1 MRPNGPAHRP
11 LAMALG
17 RLAGVGAATMLLA
30 AGCSGGAPGEAAPGP
45 TTTAPWTRPA
55 CTRPA
60 APPVVATAVE
70 GVAADVDV
78 TSFDGTAIRAHWFP
92 RPDASADHRAP
103 TVLMGPGWGSPGD
116 TNVEATGIYGGLS
129 IGTLRDAGF
138 NVLTWDPRGFGQS
151 GGTVTIDSQD
161 FEGRDVQTLL
171 DWVAGRPEVQLDAAG
186 DPRAGMAGVSYG
198 GGIQLVTAA
207 IDCRVDAL
215 VPVMAWH
222 SLITSLYKSDTP
234 KTGWSNLLSAVAASH
249 SVDPHITSA
258 NESGD
263 RGVISPEDVSWF
275 AARGPGD
282 LVRRVQV
289 PTLII
294 SGTVDTLFTL
304 DEAVTNYRILR
315 DNGVPA
321 SMVWYCGG
329 HGTCL
334 TDAGDP
340 RRVTA
345 AAVAWLRRHVAG
357 DGAIDTGT
365 RVELIDQN
373 GTRYPADD
381 YPLPAGAPIVASGS
395 GTLALRAEGGAGP
408 AVPPAGGPTDTL
420 RGVALPITPGRA
432 ANAVDVGIDVPATPV
447 LVAGAPQ
454 LELTYRGTAEPGD
467 RPTRVFAQVVDDR
480 TGLVLGNQI
489 TPVAVELDGAA
500 HTVTLPLE
508 IVAYATTPGQ
518 RLTLQLVATTVAYAQ
533 PRLGGSVTFDHVG
546 VSLPVAGGV
555 TPSGPP
561 S

>member
-1 MRPNGPAHRP
+1 
-11 LAMALG
+11 
-17 RLAGVGAATMLLA
+17 
-30 AGCSGGAPGEAAPGP
+30 
-45 TTTAPWTRPA
+45 
-55 CTRPA
+55 
-60 APPVVATAVE
+60 
-70 GVAADVDV
+70 
-78 TSFDGTAIRAHWFP
+78 
-92 RPDASADHRAP
+92 
-103 TVLMGPGWGSPGD
+103 
-116 TNVEATGIYGGLS
+116 
-129 IGTLRDAGF
+129 
-138 NVLTWDPRGFGQS
+138 
-151 GGTVTIDSQD
+151 
-161 FEGRDVQTLL
+161 
-171 DWVAGRPEVQLDAAG
+171 
-186 DPRAGMAGVSYG
+186 
-198 GGIQLVTAA
+198 
-207 IDCRVDAL
+207 
-215 VPVMAWH
+215 
-222 SLITSLYKSDTP
+222 
-234 KTGWSNLLSAVAASH
+234 VAASH
-249 SVDPHITSA
+249 PVDPHITSA

-357 DGAIDTGT
+357 DGSIDTGP
-365 RVELIDQN
+365 RVELIDQH

-381 YPLPAGAPIVASGS
+381 YPLAAGTPIVASGS

-408 AVPPAGGPTDTL
+408 AVPPEGGPTDTL

-432 ANAVDVGIDVPATPV
+432 ANAVDVAIDVPATPV
-447 LVAGAPQ
+447 LVAGAPK
-454 LELTYRGTAEPGD
+454 LELTYQGTAEPGD
-467 RPTRVFAQVVDDR
+467 RPARLFAQLVDDR

-489 TPVAVELDGAA
+489 TPVAVELDGAS

-508 IVAYATTPGQ
+508 IVAFATTPGE
-518 RLTLQLVATTVAYAQ
+518 RLTLQVVATTVAYAQ
-533 PRLGGSVTFDHVG
+533 PRLGGTVRFDHVG

-555 TPSGPP
+555 TPSRPP